1 MNNLVRRFV
10 NKCGERIDLAK
21 TIYTTAHPFDNAD
34 VVFNLTTFVH
44 GYEPIEDN
52 SPYESLV
59 AFVDDKLGLGS
70 YDKLLGESVALGWA
84 ELDFAVSISERLF
97 KEKNLVAFPIF
108 IGRLDNQVAYYFRSS
123 ESYSDWRGSF
133 VGFAWLDKDELK
145 SRFDISR
152 LTQVKLEY
160 LQRRTQEYLD
170 VYNAYL
176 NGKVYDYVAYDNL
189 GEQLS
194 EGFLFYDYGF
204 ENDFI
209 EDIVMDAC
217 CLEDENFQ
225 EVEVR

>member
-1 MNNLVRRFV
+1 MNTVVRRFV
-10 NKCGERIDLAK
+10 NKRGERIDLAK
-21 TIYTTAHPFDNAD
+21 TIYTTAHPFDNVD
-34 VVFNLTTFVH
+34 VAFNLTTFVH

-52 SPYESLV
+52 FPFESLV
-59 AFVDDKLGLGS
+59 AFVDDKLGLGT
-70 YDKLLGESVALGWA
+70 YDKLLRESVALGWT

-123 ESYSDWRGSF
+123 DAYSDWRGSF

-145 SRFDISR
+145 SRFNISR
-152 LTQVKLEY
+152 LTQVKLEE

-204 ENDFI
+204 ENGFI
-209 EDIVMDAC
+209 EDIVMDAG

>member
-1 MNNLVRRFV
+1 MNTVVRRFV
-10 NKCGERIDLAK
+10 NKSGERIDLVK
-21 TIYTTAHPFDNAD
+21 TIYITAHPFDNAD
-34 VVFNLTTFVH
+34 VSFNLTTFVH

-152 LTQVKLEY
+152 LTQAKLEE
-160 LQRRTQEYLD
+160 LQRRTQDYLD

-217 CLEDENFQ
+217 CLEDESFQ

>member
-1 MNNLVRRFV
+1 MTTVVRRFV
-10 NKCGERIDLAK
+10 NKRGERIDLAK

-52 SPYESLV
+52 SPYENLV
-59 AFVDDKLGLGS
+59 AFVDDKLGSGS
-70 YDKLLGESVALGWA
+70 YDYLLGQSVALGWT

-108 IGRLDNQVAYYFRSS
+108 IGRLDNQVAYYFKSS
-123 ESYSDWRGSF
+123 ETYSDWLGSF
-133 VGFAWLDKDELK
+133 VGFARVDTAELK
-145 SRFDISR
+145 SRLNIER
-152 LTQVKLEY
+152 LTQAKLEQ

-176 NGKVYDYVAYDNL
+176 NGKVYDYVAYDNS
-189 GEQLS
+189 GDELS

-204 ENDFI
+204 GKGFI
-209 EDIVMDAC
+209 EDIVMDVSC
-217 CLEDENFQ
+217 FEDEDFK